1 MVKPSRTSRP
11 LTHGQ
16 VWGALDRLAER
27 AGMSASGLARRAGLD
42 PTTFNKSKRITADG
56 RERWPSTE
64 SVAKAL
70 AAANASVDNFVQ
82 LLGDAARTAQ
92 SVPLLGL
99 AQAGSSGHFD
109 ESGFP
114 TGRGWDEMALPS
126 APDANAYAL
135 EISGDSIRPAYRD
148 GDIVVVS
155 PGTAIRRGDRVVV
168 KTTSGEVMVK
178 ELKRRTAKTLE
189 LASLNPS
196 HADRVLAAE
205 DVAWI
210 ARIVWASQ

>member
-64 SVAKAL
+64 SLAKAL

-82 LLGDAARTAQ
+82 LLGDTARTAQ

-99 AQAGSSGHFD
+99 AQAASSGHFD

-126 APDANAYAL
+126 APDAHAYAL
-135 EISGDSIRPAYRD
+135 EISGDSMRPAYRD
-148 GDIVVVS
+148 GDIVMVS

-168 KTTSGEVMVK
+168 KTTGGEVMVK

>member
-11 LTHGQ
+11 LTHCQ

-126 APDANAYAL
+126 APDAHAYAL
-135 EISGDSIRPAYRD
+135 EVSGDSVRPAYRD

-168 KTTSGEVMVK
+168 KTTGGEVMVK